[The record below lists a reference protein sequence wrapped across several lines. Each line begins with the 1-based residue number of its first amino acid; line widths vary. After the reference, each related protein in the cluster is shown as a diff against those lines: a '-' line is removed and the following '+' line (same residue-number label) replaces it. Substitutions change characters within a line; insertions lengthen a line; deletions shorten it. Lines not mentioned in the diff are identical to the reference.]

1 MIKLCALSSIMSYEN
16 HASWLFADQPIDYEV
31 HILVGDTY
39 YADVTTAERNL
50 MNKCL
55 VLNKPMLTL
64 KHVHLERPCVSVV
77 TGRYLYVVMVILD
90 GSSSTMGIND
100 LNVYTGN
107 AECVGS
113 TRRYIKHGIYLL
125 TYCRMV
131 KAYNDTDRV
140 NIDWRCNVI
149 ILMGIGYSQLLAGQ
163 LRTSFN
169 ENLIKK
175 AVSQQV

>member
-1 MIKLCALSSIMSYEN
+1 MKATT
-16 HASWLFADQPIDYEV
+16 SWLFADQPIDYEV

-39 YADVTTAERNL
+39 YADVTTAERKL
-50 MNKCL
+50 MSKCL

-64 KHVHLERPCVSVV
+64 KDVHLERPCVSVV
-77 TGRYLYVVMVILD
+77 TGRYLYVVTVILD
-90 GSSSTMGIND
+90 GSLSPMGIND

-113 TRRYIKHGIYLL
+113 IRRSIKHGIHLL

-131 KAYNDTDRV
+131 KAYSDQDRV
-140 NIDWRCNVI
+140 NIDWWCHVS
-149 ILMGIGYSQLLAGQ
+149 ILMGVGYSQLLSGQ
-163 LRTSFN
+163 LRTGFN

-175 AVSQQV
+175 A